1 MAASTPHTITLR
13 GDPIASEAR
22 AKASEAIKPGHLVQL
37 HTDGTLKKHA
47 TAKAKTQAAFAREM
61 DIAGGSIDDAYEDS
75 DTVLYSIYRPGD
87 WVYAWLKAGTGN
99 DVAIGALL
107 ESAGD
112 GTLQALTAQS
122 QSGTT
127 PFAVTEGGK
136 PVARALEAVDN
147 DPGTGGAAVRIKVEI
162 V

>member
-22 AKASEAIKPGHLVQL
+22 AKASEALKPGHLVQL

-47 TAKAKTQAAFAREM
+47 TAKAATQAAFVREM
-61 DIAGGSIDDAYEDS
+61 DIAGGTIDDTYEDS
-75 DTVLYSIYRPGD
+75 DTVLYSIFRPGD
-87 WVYAWLKAGTGN
+87 WVYAWLKAGN
-99 DVAIGALL
+99 DVALGGLL

-112 GTLQALTAQS
+112 GTLQLLTAQS

-127 PFAVTEGGK
+127 PFAVTAGGV
-136 PVARALEAVDN
+136 PIARALEAVDN
-147 DPGTGGAAVRIKVEI
+147 DPGTGGAAVRVKVEI
-162 V
+162 L

>member
-22 AKASEAIKPGHLVQL
+22 AKASEAIKPGMLVQL

-47 TAKAKTQAAFAREM
+47 TAKAATAAAFAREM
-61 DIAGGSIDDAYEDS
+61 DIAGGSIDDAYDDG
-75 DTVLYSIYRPGD
+75 DTVLFSTFRPGD
-87 WVYAWLKAGTGN
+87 WVYAWLKAGN
-99 DVAIGALL
+99 DVAVGALL
-107 ESAGD
+107 ESGGD
-112 GTLQALTAQS
+112 GSLQALTAQT

-136 PVARALEAVDN
+136 ALARALEAVDN
-147 DPGTGGAAVRIKVEI
+147 DPGTGGAAVRIRVE
-162 V
+162 VL